1 MTFSSLCKTLGVMAK
16 RKMGRPKLERPTTQK
31 RLNLAYMHLLE
42 PLRKKLTPRGVELS
56 DSQLI
61 DTCVATV
68 HGLLLEEGVEV
79 CDPVRMMAN
88 VNRQFRNQ
96 FVESMVKVLGE
107 LGHTNIRIQVREDQ
121 TALVTC
127 DAGEF
132 TVPAQMFARAD
143 ADSMFRDMKTPGVL
157 PS

>member
-1 MTFSSLCKTLGVMAK
+1 MAN
-16 RKMGRPKLERPTTQK
+16 RKIGRPKLERPTKQK

-42 PLRKKLTPRGVELS
+42 PLRTKLTPLGVELS

-79 CDPVRMMAN
+79 VDPERMMALI
-88 VNRQFRNQ
+88 NRQFRNQ

-107 LGHTNIRIQVREDQ
+107 LGHTNIRIQLREDQ
-121 TALVTC
+121 TAKVTC
-127 DAGEF
+127 DGGEF
-132 TVPAQMFARAD
+132 NVPPRMFARAD
-143 ADSMFRDMKTPGVL
+143 ADSMFRDLKTPGVL

>member
-1 MTFSSLCKTLGVMAK
+1 MAK
-16 RKMGRPKLERPTTQK
+16 KKIGRPRLTRPTTQK
-31 RLNLAYMHLLE
+31 RLNLAYMHLLD

-79 CDPVRMMAN
+79 VDPVRMMALI
-88 VNRQFRNQ
+88 NRQFRNQ
-96 FVESMVKVLGE
+96 FVESMVKVLTE
-107 LGHTNIRIQVREDQ
+107 LGHTDIRIQVREDQ

-132 TVPAQMFARAD
+132 TVPPRMFARAD
-143 ADSMFRDMKTPGVL
+143 ADSMFRDLKTPGVL

>member
-1 MTFSSLCKTLGVMAK
+1 
-16 RKMGRPKLERPTTQK
+16 MGRPKLERPTKQK

-42 PLRKKLTPRGVELS
+42 PLKKKLTPRGVELS

-79 CDPVRMMAN
+79 VDPVRMMALI
-88 VNRQFRNQ
+88 NRQFRNQ

-107 LGHTNIRIQVREDQ
+107 LGHTNIRIQVCEDQ
-121 TALVTC
+121 TAKVTC
-127 DAGEF
+127 DDGEF
-132 TVPAQMFARAD
+132 SVPARMFARAD
-143 ADSMFRDMKTPGVL
+143 ADSMFRDLKTPGAL

>member
-1 MTFSSLCKTLGVMAK
+1 MANK
-16 RKMGRPKLERPTTQK
+16 KIGRPKLAQPKTQK

-42 PLRKKLTPRGVELS
+42 PLRAKLTPRGVELS

-79 CDPVRMMAN
+79 CDPVRMLAL

-96 FVESMVKVLGE
+96 FVESMVKVLTE

-121 TALVTC
+121 TFLVTC
-127 DAGEF
+127 TDGEF
-132 TVPAQMFARAD
+132 SVPAEMFGRAD
-143 ADSMFRDMKTPGVL
+143 ANSMFRDMKTPGGST